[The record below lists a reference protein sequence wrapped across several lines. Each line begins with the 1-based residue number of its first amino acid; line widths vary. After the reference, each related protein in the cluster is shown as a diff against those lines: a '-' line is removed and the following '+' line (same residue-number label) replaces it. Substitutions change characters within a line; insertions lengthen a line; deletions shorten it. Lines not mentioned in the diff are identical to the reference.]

1 MAAARHPDESCH
13 SDFCFIKR
21 YGCLTLTEGYMF
33 MNVNPGDTVDDLV
46 SANVEAA
53 KVLSKH
59 GIDFCSE
66 GSKTLKEACGEAG
79 VTLTK
84 LVRELTETSPNRS
97 LDQLDA
103 SKLKIGELTR
113 YIETYHH
120 HYTIENITFIK
131 TSLDRLVRFH
141 ADQYPELIEI
151 KNTFEDLTGPLMVHM
166 QHEEFIVFPYIRQLA
181 KKGKRVNTS
190 IYKSANS
197 PISGMLT
204 DHDKGQAYLK
214 KLDALTHHYAAPVE
228 EGNAFK
234 VTYAAMRALE
244 QDLHTHIM
252 LESEVLFPRAVEME
266 IRVSDLTYPTL
277 PVS

>member
-1 MAAARHPDESCH
+1 
-13 SDFCFIKR
+13 
-21 YGCLTLTEGYMF
+21 
-33 MNVNPGDTVDDLV
+33 MNVNPGDTVDNLV

-66 GSKTLKEACGEAG
+66 GGKTLKEARLEAG
-79 VTLTK
+79 VSLTK
-84 LVRELTETSPNRS
+84 LVRELLETSHKRTLN
-97 LDQLDA
+97 QLDA
-103 SKLKIGELTR
+103 STLKIGELTR
-113 YIETYHH
+113 YIEAYHH
-120 HYTIENITFIK
+120 HYTIENIRFIK
-131 TSLDRLVRFH
+131 TSLDRLVRLH

-151 KNTFEDLTGPLMVHM
+151 KNTFEELTGPLMIHM

-190 IYKSANS
+190 IYRSANS

-214 KLDALTHHYAAPVE
+214 KLDALTHHYAAPIE
-228 EGNAFK
+228 EGNAFR
-234 VTYAAMRALE
+234 VTYAAMRELE
-244 QDLHTHIM
+244 KDLHTHIM

-277 PVS
+277 PVA